1 MSKTVQTALKRAL
14 VPLQVGRI
22 VMPRSASTHNPNTAS
37 VRDSAPIPEKV
48 AKARLEFV
56 SRNNL
61 FASVNSRS
69 RHPRYFRDDL
79 RPRPWHIPYVEALM
93 AGDSSKVHDAI
104 VRAKRAI
111 LNRYL
116 ELAAASESE
125 PDEADDLAK
134 AVDVL
139 QELKKS
145 T

>member
-1 MSKTVQTALKRAL
+1 
-14 VPLQVGRI
+14 
-22 VMPRSASTHNPNTAS
+22 MPRSAMTHSPKTAS
-37 VRDSAPIPEKV
+37 VRDSGPIPEKV
-48 AKARLEFV
+48 ATPEFEFV

-61 FASVNSRS
+61 LAPMSFESRN
-69 RHPRYFRDDL
+69 PRYFRDGL
-79 RPRPWHIPYVEALM
+79 RPRMWHIPYVEALM
-93 AGDSSKVHDAI
+93 VGDSSKVHEAI

-116 ELAAASESE
+116 ELATASESE
-125 PDEADDLAK
+125 PDEAEDLAN